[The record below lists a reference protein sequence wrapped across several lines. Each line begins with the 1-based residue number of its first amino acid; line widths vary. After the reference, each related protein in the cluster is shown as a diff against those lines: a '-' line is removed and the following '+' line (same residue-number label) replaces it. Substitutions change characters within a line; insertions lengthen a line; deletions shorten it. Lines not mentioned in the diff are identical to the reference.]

1 MRWPCGTGYFT
12 GFLSCRPSEH
22 SVSKRIVNQITSKA
36 VASAL
41 FAVISAQLTAQEA
54 KNPPIDPSKAI
65 DKGVAMPTPLDKFI
79 ALTLLVKSRKIDWNG
94 VFNAVAVDINPDNYT
109 DTEILIPQVLG
120 LRIADG
126 IMAVQAKDA
135 ELLGKAAS
143 DIEKLAKKLNVSE
156 NDLSRA
162 RRVRNLA
169 NEGKWLDVYRE
180 LGFLQQDIMQKLE
193 ENPKDQR
200 SALLMIS
207 GWIQGSRY
215 SSRLILAHYSDASSN
230 ILREPLL
237 VKALIAKSDALPAK
251 TKQAP
256 SVAIISKTLPMLH
269 KIVNIGLDAPIP
281 KSQVA
286 AIDKLATD
294 CVKQIIKGR

>member
-1 MRWPCGTGYFT
+1 M
-12 GFLSCRPSEH
+12 
-22 SVSKRIVNQITSKA
+22 A
-36 VASAL
+36 
-41 FAVISAQLTAQEA
+41 AQLPAEEA
-54 KNPPIDPSKAI
+54 MNPPIDPSKAI
-65 DKGVAMPTPLDKFI
+65 DMGVAMPTPLDKFL
-79 ALTLLVKSRKIDWNG
+79 ALTLLVKTQKIDWNG

-109 DTEILIPQVLG
+109 DKEILIPQVLG

-143 DIEKLAKKLNVSE
+143 DIEKLAVKIGVSDS
-156 NDLSRA
+156 DLTRA
-162 RRVRNLA
+162 RRVRSLA
-169 NEGKWLDVYRE
+169 NEGKWMEVYRE

-200 SALLMIS
+200 SSLLMIS

-237 VKALIAKSDALPAK
+237 VEALIKKCDSLPAD
-251 TKQAP
+251 TREVP
-256 SVAIISKTLPMLH
+256 SVAVIAKTLPALH
-269 KIVNIGLDAPIP
+269 KIVNVGLDAAIP
-281 KSQVA
+281 KDQVET
-286 AIDKLATD
+286 IDNLATA
-294 CVKQIIKGR
+294 CVKEIIKGK